1 MVALGGAL
9 GAVVLSL
16 DRIASE
22 ANLIEEKLTVRSA
35 EAAVQSYLRHLGETH
50 SDYAVWDEAVRNMYG
65 TIDQAFVDE
74 NFVASTT
81 TATFFET
88 VYLLD
93 EDGRDLFGFRAGEK
107 IAASSAQAFGKALA
121 VMAAKVPTDGHTRG
135 VETGIVQT
143 PWGLEAVAI
152 GPVVPN
158 TAAMSDPPKRA
169 RLLIFAKALDSAAVQ
184 RLDEDYVIP
193 DLHLADATGTA
204 GIPLSDPTGTVVG
217 RLVWAAPKLGTDAR
231 AEVGPMVFLMFGLL
245 IVGVGG
251 LSLLAVRSLRRGDL
265 LADESLMQHKR
276 LEGALISVPH
286 GICMFDGQKRLVFCN
301 ARYAEMYKL
310 PTYLTTPG
318 TSLQSIFDYRVSVGN
333 APADF
338 PNYVSHLGIEWTTGG
353 TKVFQFE
360 LQDGR
365 IVRVSHLNMEG
376 GSYIASH
383 EDMTEVVRAESRL
396 THVARHD
403 VLTNLPNRMGFR
415 ENLGEALRLA
425 PAGSRLAV
433 LCLDLD
439 HFKGVNDT
447 LGHPMGDALL
457 VMVADRLRGV
467 IGKNDLI
474 ARLGGDG
481 FAIVQI
487 GTEQPEGARR
497 LAQAAMDSLGQP
509 YDLRGSHVVVEA
521 SIGIALAPDHG
532 SDADQLL
539 KSAEMAQ
546 YWVKA
551 HGRRIYQF
559 FDPAMNIAA
568 QSHHQIAA
576 GLRGALEREEL
587 EVHYQ
592 PIVNL
597 GTNTVTG
604 FEALLRWHHPEL
616 GYVSPAK
623 FIPVAEETG
632 LIVSIGEWVLRRACA
647 DAAHWPRNLH
657 VAVNLSSVQFK
668 DQHLVTTVFSALS
681 AAQLPA
687 GRLELE
693 ITESVLLKDNQSTV
707 ETLHQLR
714 DFGVNI
720 SMDDFGTGYSSLS
733 YLRSF
738 PFDKIKIDQSFVRD
752 IVESAE
758 SRAIVR
764 AVIGL
769 GVEFGL
775 VTTAE
780 GVETPEQL
788 AILRAAGC
796 TEVQGFY
803 FSEARPVAELAEF
816 FVDPRT
822 PGAIAA

>member
-1 MVALGGAL
+1 MAALGGAL

-35 EAAVQSYLRHLGETH
+35 EAAVQSYLRHLGESH
-50 SDYAVWDEAVRNMYG
+50 GDYAVWDEAVRNMYG

-74 NFVASTT
+74 NFVESTT

-107 IAASSAQAFGKALA
+107 ILVSSTQAFGPALA
-121 VMAAKVPTDGHTRG
+121 VMAAKVPTDGHTYG

-158 TAAMSDPPKRA
+158 TAAITDPPKRA
-169 RLLIFAKALDSAAVQ
+169 RLLIFAKAFDSAAVQ

-193 DLHLADATGTA
+193 DLHLADAAGTA
-204 GIPLSDPTGTVVG
+204 GIPLSDPTGTIVG
-217 RLVWAAPKLGTDAR
+217 RLEWAAPKLGTDAR
-231 AEVGPMVFLMFGLL
+231 AEVGPTVFLMFGLL
-245 IVGVGG
+245 MVGVGG
-251 LSLLAVRSLRRGDL
+251 LSLLAVRSLRRGDQ

-276 LEGALISVPH
+276 LEGALASVPH
-286 GICMFDGQKRLVFCN
+286 GICMFDAKKRLVFCN
-301 ARYAEMYKL
+301 DRYAEMYKL
-310 PTYLTTPG
+310 PTHLTTPG
-318 TSLQSIFDYRVSVGN
+318 TPLQAIFDYRVSVGN

-360 LQDGR
+360 LGDGR
-365 IVRVSHLNMEG
+365 IVRISHLNMEG

-383 EDMTEVVRAESRL
+383 EDMTEVIRAESRL

-403 VLTNLPNRMGFR
+403 VLTNLPNRIGFR
-415 ENLGEALRLA
+415 ENLGEAVSSA

-439 HFKGVNDT
+439 HFKGINDT
-447 LGHPMGDALL
+447 LGHEMGDGLL
-457 VMVADRLRGV
+457 VMVADRLRE
-467 IGKNDLI
+467 IAGKDDLV

-481 FAIVQI
+481 FAIIQMRAA
-487 GTEQPEGARR
+487 QPEGARR
-497 LAQAAMDSLGQP
+497 LAQVVLDSLSQP
-509 YDLRGSHVVVEA
+509 YTLQGNQIAVDV

-532 SDADQLL
+532 NDAEQLQ
-539 KSAEMAQ
+539 KNAEMAL
-546 YWVKA
+546 YWVKG
-551 HGRRIYQF
+551 HGRSAYQF
-559 FDPAMNIAA
+559 FDPAMNSEA
-568 QSHHQIAA
+568 QSYHQIAI
-576 GLRGALEREEL
+576 GLRSALEREEL

-597 GTNTVTG
+597 NSNTVTG
-604 FEALLRWHHPEL
+604 FEALLRWRHPQL
-616 GYVSPAK
+616 GYLSPAE

-632 LIVSIGEWVLRRACA
+632 LIVRIGEWVVHRACA
-647 DAAHWPRNLH
+647 DAALWPRNLR
-657 VAVNLSSVQFK
+657 VAVNLSSVQVK
-668 DQHLVTTVFSALS
+668 DPNLVTTVFSAL
-681 AAQLPA
+681 AAAHLEA

-693 ITESVLLKDNQSTV
+693 ITETVLLKDNQTTV
-707 ETLHQLR
+707 ATLHQLR
-714 DFGVNI
+714 DFGISI

-752 IVESAE
+752 IVASADA
-758 SRAIVR
+758 RAIVR
-764 AVIGL
+764 AVVGL
-769 GVEFGL
+769 GNEFGL
-775 VTTAE
+775 TTVAE

-788 AILRAAGC
+788 AILRTAGC

-803 FSEARPVAELAEF
+803 FSEARPVADLGEF
-816 FVDPRT
+816 FTDPKLA
-822 PGAIAA
+822 GSIAA